1 MYNGEYFCRYIG
13 YKILISKE
21 KKIIENKSFIF
32 FTDFDIKRLIASE
45 HLLIDGTFVYPMHYM
60 QTIIIMYYDVIIEKM
75 IPWIFIIINNKT
87 QEGYKDSFT
96 YIKEYINKSNKQSR
110 NKLKFK
116 TFTTDF
122 EIALFKAFNEVFN
135 EENEIK
141 HIGCYFHYLQN
152 IRKYLQKNGLTAKK
166 NIAYYNSIINICKSL
181 PFMKLKLSK
190 ISSYIKE
197 KANIPKN
204 ILDDFIL
211 YFEEQWLS
219 YFKDGS
225 LQLDE
230 INIKFRT
237 NNSLENFNRRLKSNF
252 HSRKNINIIN
262 FIDILVD
269 EVQNHEAYLIEENR
283 KPLAAISINKLKG
296 KSLEKDESKNIY
308 YESISK
314 EILEYDN
321 SI

>member
-1 MYNGEYFCRYIG
+1 
-13 YKILISKE
+13 
-21 KKIIENKSFIF
+21 
-32 FTDFDIKRLIASE
+32 
-45 HLLIDGTFVYPMHYM
+45 
-60 QTIIIMYYDVIIEKM
+60 
-75 IPWIFIIINNKT
+75 
-87 QEGYKDSFT
+87 
-96 YIKEYINKSNKQSR
+96 
-110 NKLKFK
+110 
-116 TFTTDF
+116 
-122 EIALFKAFNEVFN
+122 
-135 EENEIK
+135 
-141 HIGCYFHYLQN
+141 
-152 IRKYLQKNGLTAKK
+152 
-166 NIAYYNSIINICKSL
+166 
-181 PFMKLKLSK
+181 MKLKLSK

-314 EILEYDN
+314 EILN
-321 SI
+321 MIIA